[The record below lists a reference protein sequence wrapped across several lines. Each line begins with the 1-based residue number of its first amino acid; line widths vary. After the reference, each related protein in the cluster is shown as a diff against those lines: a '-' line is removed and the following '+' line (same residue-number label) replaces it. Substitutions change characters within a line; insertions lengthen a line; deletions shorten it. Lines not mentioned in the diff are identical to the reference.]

1 MSGNWA
7 HPKAADS
14 LGTLKSCTGRDGP
27 QALRTKAAV
36 PTCASPVKA
45 PVPPGALANDAKRQ
59 GGALQGEA
67 LQSLIYAVTKGY
79 FIDKLLQRSKGQ
91 AKLDDAAK
99 MSTGH
104 LKDEGVSGA
113 LSDCVEPAESLH

>member
-1 MSGNWA
+1 M
-7 HPKAADS
+7 
-14 LGTLKSCTGRDGP
+14 
-27 QALRTKAAV
+27 
-36 PTCASPVKA
+36 
-45 PVPPGALANDAKRQ
+45 LANNAKRQ
-59 GGALQGEA
+59 GGTLQGEA